1 MTNIKYKYHRN
12 LLSTVIKKSKKKYEF
27 LKNNR
32 NNIKKHLEEKQK
44 SDNLETN
51 NFKTY
56 SSVVTRH

>member
-32 NNIKKHLEEKQK
+32 NNIKKHLEENQK